1 MPRKKQSK
9 RMMRGEGFF
18 GDLWDGIKSV
28 GSVAVPIL
36 KSTGVLGNLASSY
49 NPGVGAAVK
58 SLGFG
63 RKPKRSVIGAGKKV
77 IKA

>member
-9 RMMRGEGFF
+9 RMMVGQGWL
-18 GDLWDGIKSV
+18 DDVWSGIKSV
-28 GSVAVPIL
+28 GQVAVPIL

-49 NPGVGAAVK
+49 NPALGVGVK